1 MAWKWSENSTSE
13 KPLAIDDV
21 SSAASVFVRKNFV
34 KVPAHED
41 PENPEIEVPEHW
53 KYEEEI
59 VSRAEWPAYYSALEN
74 AANID
79 YIAMEV
85 GVDL

>member
-1 MAWKWSENSTSE
+1 MAWKWVENDSPV
-13 KPLAIDDV
+13 KPAAIDD
-21 SSAASVFVRKNFV
+21 SSSMYSVFVRKNFV
-34 KVPAHED
+34 KIPTQTDPGD
-41 PENPEIEVPEHW
+41 PEIIIGEHW
-53 KYEEEI
+53 RYEEEI
-59 VSRAEWPAYYSALEN
+59 VSKDEWSSYYTSMIN

>member
-1 MAWKWSENSTSE
+1 MAWKWAENDSPI
-13 KPLAIDDV
+13 KPAAIDDT
-21 SSAASVFVRKNFV
+21 SSMYSVFVRKNFI
-34 KVPAHED
+34 KIPAYIDPND
-41 PENPEIEVPEHW
+41 PEMNRGEHW
-53 KYEEEI
+53 RYEEEI
-59 VSRAEWPAYYSALEN
+59 VSKDEWSSYYSSMTN

>member
-1 MAWKWSENSTSE
+1 MAWKWSENSSSE

-21 SSAASVFVRKNFV
+21 SSNASVFVRRNF
-34 KVPAHED
+34 
-41 PENPEIEVPEHW
+41 ILVPEKVDPDDSEMVIPAHW

-59 VSRAEWPAYYSALEN
+59 VPRDEWPAYYSALNN

>member
-1 MAWKWSENSTSE
+1 MAWRLAENDSPV
-13 KPLAIDDV
+13 KPAAIDDT
-21 SSAASVFVRKNFV
+21 SSMSSVFVRRNFI
-34 KVPAHED
+34 KVPAQTDPDD
-41 PENPEIEVPEHW
+41 PEMTRGEHW
-53 KYEEEI
+53 RYEEEI
-59 VSRAEWPAYYSALEN
+59 VSKNEWSAYYSSMMN

>member
-1 MAWKWSENSTSE
+1 MAWKWTENGSSE
-13 KPLAIDDV
+13 KPAAIDDQ
-21 SSAASVFVRKNFV
+21 SSAASVFVRRNFILIPEKV
-34 KVPAHED
+34 DNEDPEMSVPAH
-41 PENPEIEVPEHW
+41 W
-53 KYEEEI
+53 KYQEEI
-59 VSRAEWPAYYSALEN
+59 VPREQWPAYYSALEN